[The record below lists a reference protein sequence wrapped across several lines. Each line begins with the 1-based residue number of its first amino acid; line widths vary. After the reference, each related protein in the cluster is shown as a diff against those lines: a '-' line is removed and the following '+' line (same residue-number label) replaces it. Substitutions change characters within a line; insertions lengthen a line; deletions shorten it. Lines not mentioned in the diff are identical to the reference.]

1 MRIHICQYVDVDL
14 AELLDAITSE
24 SDAEKAIETLQ
35 DRIKNGKL
43 SEKGIDGHQRAV
55 MSERERGRIDVQ
67 NWVRGL
73 DKQGLAGS
81 MTLRAR
87 DYLASMGVVV

>member
-1 MRIHICQYVDVDL
+1 MKIYISDYVDVDL
-14 AELLDAITSE
+14 AELLDAITSV

-43 SEKGIDGHQRAV
+43 SEKGIDSHQRV
-55 MSERERGRIDVQ
+55 SEHERGRIDLQ
-67 NWVRGL
+67 NWVREL

-87 DYLASMGVVV
+87 DYLASMGVFV

>member
-1 MRIHICQYVDVDL
+1 MKIYISEYVEVDL
-14 AELLDAITSE
+14 AELLDAITSVL
-24 SDAEKAIETLQ
+24 DAEKAIETLQ

-55 MSERERGRIDVQ
+55 MSEHGRIDLQ

>member
-1 MRIHICQYVDVDL
+1 MKIYISDYVDVDL
-14 AELLDAITSE
+14 AELLDAITSV

-35 DRIKNGKL
+35 DRIRNGKL
-43 SEKGIDGHQRAV
+43 SEKGIDSLQRAV
-55 MSERERGRIDVQ
+55 MSEQERGRIDLQ

-73 DKQGLAGS
+73 DKQGSTGS

-87 DYLASMGVVV
+87 DFLAGMGVVV